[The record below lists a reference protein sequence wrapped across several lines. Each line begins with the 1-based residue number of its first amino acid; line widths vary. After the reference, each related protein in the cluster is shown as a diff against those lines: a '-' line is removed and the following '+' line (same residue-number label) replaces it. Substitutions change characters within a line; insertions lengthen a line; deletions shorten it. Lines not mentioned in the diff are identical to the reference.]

1 MKLIH
6 GSTYTGFLESCF
18 TLVRSSIF
26 QSSSKPQPDVEVFL
40 GPPSKRRLS
49 QEDAG
54 RAATEK
60 RNSRQGFEHRVISA
74 SFPVTAIKHSEKST

>member
-6 GSTYTGFLESCF
+6 GSIYTGFLESCF
-18 TLVRSSIF
+18 TLVWSSIF
-26 QSSSKPQPDVEVFL
+26 QSSSKPQPDVEVFRGL
-40 GPPSKRRLS
+40 LSKQCLS
-49 QEDAG
+49 QDDAS

-60 RNSRQGFEHRVISA
+60 QNSQQGFEHREISA